1 MVHTAPVII
10 RRVSDA
16 AGDLLATCTRDH
28 TQVGDNLFVHAG
40 LRPQHLRGAKD
51 VPEAEEAMESMNTA
65 TATWLQGTNKEIPKF
80 MFGEDGPV
88 WTRVFSRPD
97 SREMDEATR
106 AELEEVR
113 EQD

>member
-1 MVHTAPVII
+1 M
-10 RRVSDA
+10 
-16 AGDLLATCTRDH
+16 
-28 TQVGDNLFVHAG
+28 FVHAG